1 MKLSGFLVGTLACT
15 LFAACS
21 NEENS
26 AINSGQ
32 EEGQLSYVA
41 VNIVNANPTGSR
53 VEGGKYEDGDPDENE
68 ITNARF
74 YLFKENGD
82 AYELAN
88 SVEEWSANYV
98 EKDLSGTPF
107 DPENDNVEEIVNA
120 TLVFQG
126 KDQELPASIVAIL
139 NPPTTLGTSKLS
151 LSDLQQKIDN
161 YSASTKGYFI
171 MTNSVYATGT
181 TEKKEVVATD
191 IVGKVAQSQPDAEA
205 NPVDIYVERV
215 LAKVRVTFSNAD
227 KENQYKVSEDGEPA
241 VYAKILGWAV
251 TRTADKS
258 NLLKDIDP
266 TWDNTT
272 LGFTWNDEP
281 FHRSYWATTSTTVT
295 LEEKSQNEIIN
306 DQKPATPEG
315 ATNISVPRYCQEN
328 TKADEHTEV
337 VVVAQ
342 LVNEEGNP
350 NPIYKYFGEE
360 HDSEEDILT
369 LIANK
374 YNNVYYTRT
383 GGTSL
388 PEGGAE
394 YEYESFIT
402 PDNIHFEATTP
413 ETGGEDYE
421 AIAQLDDDA
430 LDGVTIYIENPDYT
444 GSNEKYI
451 ELADAEATINEEL
464 AKNPA
469 QIATE
474 GYVYYYT
481 PIKHLGTTTG
491 STGEYGVVRNHIYDV
506 TITDIKGYG
515 TPIFDPDK
523 DIDTTHPSN
532 EEVYIAARIN
542 VLSWR
547 VVSSNVTLE

>member
-266 TWDNTT
+266 AWDDMT

-281 FHRSYWATTSTTVT
+281 FHRSYWATTPATVT
-295 LEEKSQNEIIN
+295 LEKKSQDEIIN

-383 GGTSL
+383 EGTSL
-388 PEGGAE
+388 PGGGTE

-451 ELADAEATINEEL
+451 ELADAEATINKEL

-469 QIATE
+469 QIAKE

-532 EEVYIAARIN
+532 EEVYIAASIN

>member
-1 MKLSGFLVGTLACT
+1 MKLSRFLVGTLACT

-53 VEGGKYEDGDPDENE
+53 VEGGEYENGEGPENA
-68 ITNARF
+68 ITKARF
-74 YLFKENGD
+74 YLFNASGNPYTVTTNEAPD
-82 AYELAN
+82 AVA
-88 SVEEWSANYV
+88 ATNYV
-98 EKDLSGTPF
+98 DITTL
-107 DPENDNVEEIVNA
+107 EN
-120 TLVFQG
+120 QG
-126 KDQELPASIVAIL
+126 KDEPNVESIKKGVLVFKGTTTELPTSIVAVL
-139 NPPTTLGTSKLS
+139 NPPATLTGSKS
-151 LSDLQQKIDN
+151 LSDLQTAIAD
-161 YSASTKGYFI
+161 YSSTTSFV
-171 MTNSVYATGT
+171 MSNSVYASEGT
-181 TEKKEVVATD
+181 KVVATD

-266 TWDNTT
+266 AWDDMT

-295 LEEKSQNEIIN
+295 LEKKSQNEIIN

-315 ATNISVPRYCQEN
+315 ATNISVQRYCQEN
-328 TKADEHTEV
+328 TKANEHTEV

-383 GGTSL
+383 EGTSL
-388 PEGGAE
+388 PEGGTE
-394 YEYESFIT
+394 YEYKSFIK

-430 LDGVTIYIENPDYT
+430 LNGVTIYIENPEYN
-444 GSNEKYI
+444 GENEKYI
-451 ELADAEATINEEL
+451 ELTNAEATINEEL

-491 STGEYGVVRNHIYDV
+491 STGEYGVVRNHIYAV

-547 VVSSNVTLE
+547 VVSSDVTLE

>member
-1 MKLSGFLVGTLACT
+1 MKLSRFLVGTLACT

-53 VEGGKYEDGDPDENE
+53 VEGGEYENGEGPENA
-68 ITNARF
+68 ITKARF
-74 YLFKENGD
+74 YLFNASGNPYTVTTNEAPD
-82 AYELAN
+82 AVA
-88 SVEEWSANYV
+88 ATNYV
-98 EKDLSGTPF
+98 DITTL
-107 DPENDNVEEIVNA
+107 EN
-120 TLVFQG
+120 QG
-126 KDQELPASIVAIL
+126 KDEPNVESIKKGVLVFKGTTTELPTSIVAVL
-139 NPPTTLGTSKLS
+139 NPPATLTGSKS
-151 LSDLQQKIDN
+151 LSDLQTAIAD
-161 YSASTKGYFI
+161 YSSTTSFV
-171 MTNSVYATGT
+171 MSNSVYASEGT
-181 TEKKEVVATD
+181 KVVATD

-266 TWDNTT
+266 AWDDMT

-295 LEEKSQNEIIN
+295 LEKKSQDEIIN

-315 ATNISVPRYCQEN
+315 ATNISVQRYCQEN
-328 TKADEHTEV
+328 TKKDEHTEV

-383 GGTSL
+383 EGTSL
-388 PEGGAE
+388 PEGGTE
-394 YEYESFIT
+394 YEYKSFIK

-430 LDGVTIYIENPDYT
+430 LNGVTIYIENPEYN
-444 GSNEKYI
+444 GENEKYI
-451 ELADAEATINEEL
+451 ELTNAEATINEEL

-547 VVSSNVTLE
+547 VVSSDVTLE

>member
-1 MKLSGFLVGTLACT
+1 MKLSRFLVGTLACT

-53 VEGGKYEDGDPDENE
+53 VEGGEYENGEGPENA
-68 ITNARF
+68 ITKARF
-74 YLFKENGD
+74 YLFD
-82 AYELAN
+82 ASGNPYTVTTNEAPGA
-88 SVEEWSANYV
+88 VAETNYV
-98 EKDLSGTPF
+98 DIT
-107 DPENDNVEEIVNA
+107 
-120 TLVFQG
+120 TLEDQG
-126 KDQELPASIVAIL
+126 KDEPNVESIKKGVLVFKGTTTELPTSIVAVL
-139 NPPTTLGTSKLS
+139 NPPATLTGSKS
-151 LSDLQQKIDN
+151 LSDLQTAIAD
-161 YSASTKGYFI
+161 YSSTTSFV
-171 MTNSVYATGT
+171 MSNSVYASEGT
-181 TEKKEVVATD
+181 EVVATD

-227 KENQYKVSEDGEPA
+227 TENQYKVSEDGEPA

-266 TWDNTT
+266 AWDDMT

-281 FHRSYWATTSTTVT
+281 FHRSYWATTPATVT
-295 LEEKSQNEIIN
+295 LEKKSQDEIIN

-315 ATNISVPRYCQEN
+315 ATNISVQRYCQEN
-328 TKADEHTEV
+328 TKEDEHTEV

-383 GGTSL
+383 EGTSL
-388 PEGGAE
+388 PEGGTE
-394 YEYESFIT
+394 YEYKSFIK

-430 LDGVTIYIENPDYT
+430 LNGVTIYIENPEYN
-444 GSNEKYI
+444 GENEKYI
-451 ELADAEATINEEL
+451 ELTNAEATINEEL

-491 STGEYGVVRNHIYDV
+491 STGEYGVVRNHIYAV

-547 VVSSNVTLE
+547 VVSSDVTLE

>member
-1 MKLSGFLVGTLACT
+1 MKLQALW
-15 LFAACS
+15 
-21 NEENS
+21 
-26 AINSGQ
+26 Q
-32 EEGQLSYVA
+32 Q
-41 VNIVNANPTGSR
+41 
-53 VEGGKYEDGDPDENE
+53 
-68 ITNARF
+68 TN
-74 YLFKENGD
+74 
-82 AYELAN
+82 
-88 SVEEWSANYV
+88 
-98 EKDLSGTPF
+98 
-107 DPENDNVEEIVNA
+107 
-120 TLVFQG
+120 QG
-126 KDQELPASIVAIL
+126 KDEPNVESIKKGVLVFKGTTTELPTSIVAVL
-139 NPPTTLGTSKLS
+139 NPPATLTGSKS
-151 LSDLQQKIDN
+151 LSDLQTAIAD
-161 YSASTKGYFI
+161 YSSTTSFV
-171 MTNSVYATGT
+171 MSNSVYASEGT
-181 TEKKEVVATD
+181 EVVATD

-266 TWDNTT
+266 AWDNTT

-388 PEGGAE
+388 PEGGTE

-469 QIATE
+469 QIAKE

-547 VVSSNVTLE
+547 VVSSDVTLE

>member
-53 VEGGKYEDGDPDENE
+53 VEGGKYENGEVPENA
-68 ITNARF
+68 ITKARF
-74 YLFKENGD
+74 YLFNASGNPYTVTTNEDQGPVV
-82 AYELAN
+82 AT
-88 SVEEWSANYV
+88 NYV
-98 EKDLSGTPF
+98 DIT
-107 DPENDNVEEIVNA
+107 
-120 TLVFQG
+120 TLEDQG
-126 KDQELPASIVAIL
+126 KDEPNVESIKKGVLVFKGTTTELPTSIVAVL
-139 NPPTTLGTSKLS
+139 NPPATLTGSKS
-151 LSDLQQKIDN
+151 LSDLQTAIAD
-161 YSASTKGYFI
+161 YSSTTSFV
-171 MTNSVYATGT
+171 MSNSVYASEGT
-181 TEKKEVVATD
+181 EVVATD

-227 KENQYKVSEDGEPA
+227 KYKVSEDGEPA

-266 TWDNTT
+266 AWDDMT

-281 FHRSYWATTSTTVT
+281 FHRSYWATTPATVT
-295 LEEKSQNEIIN
+295 LEKKSQDEIIN
-306 DQKPATPEG
+306 DQKPTTPES

-328 TKADEHTEV
+328 TKEGEHTEV

-342 LVNEEGNP
+342 LVNEEGYP

-383 GGTSL
+383 GGSSL
-388 PEGGAE
+388 PGEGTE

-430 LDGVTIYIENPDYT
+430 LNGVTIYIENPEYN
-444 GSNEKYI
+444 GENEKYI
-451 ELADAEATINEEL
+451 ELTNAEATINKEL

-469 QIATE
+469 QIAKE

-532 EEVYIAARIN
+532 EEVYIAASIN

-547 VVSSNVTLE
+547 VVSSDVTLE

>member
-53 VEGGKYEDGDPDENE
+53 VEGGKYENGKGLENT
-68 ITNARF
+68 ITKARF
-74 YLFKENGD
+74 YLFNASGNPYTVTTNEAPG
-82 AYELAN
+82 AVA
-88 SVEEWSANYV
+88 ATNYV
-98 EKDLSGTPF
+98 DIT
-107 DPENDNVEEIVNA
+107 
-120 TLVFQG
+120 TLEDQG
-126 KDQELPASIVAIL
+126 KDEPNVESIKKGVLVFKGTTTELPTSIVAVL
-139 NPPTTLGTSKLS
+139 NPPATLTGSKS
-151 LSDLQQKIDN
+151 LSDLQTAIAD
-161 YSASTKGYFI
+161 YSSTTSFV
-171 MTNSVYATGT
+171 MSNSVYASEGT
-181 TEKKEVVATD
+181 EVVATD

-266 TWDNTT
+266 AWDDMT

-315 ATNISVPRYCQEN
+315 ATNISVQRYCQEN

-388 PEGGAE
+388 PGGGTE

-451 ELADAEATINEEL
+451 KLADAEATINEEL

-547 VVSSNVTLE
+547 VVSSDVTLE

>member
-1 MKLSGFLVGTLACT
+1 MKLSRFLVGTLACT

-53 VEGGKYEDGDPDENE
+53 VDGGEYEDGKGPENT
-68 ITNARF
+68 ITKARF
-74 YLFKENGD
+74 YLFD
-82 AYELAN
+82 ASGNPYTVTTNEAPGA
-88 SVEEWSANYV
+88 VAATNYV
-98 EKDLSGTPF
+98 DITAL
-107 DPENDNVEEIVNA
+107 DD
-120 TLVFQG
+120 QG
-126 KDQELPASIVAIL
+126 KDDPNVESIKKGVLVFKGTTTELPTSIVAVL
-139 NPPTTLGTSKLS
+139 NPPTDLTGSKS
-151 LSDLQQKIDN
+151 LSDLQTAIAD
-161 YSASTKGYFI
+161 YSSTTSFV
-171 MTNSVYATGT
+171 MSNSVYASEGT
-181 TEKKEVVATD
+181 EVVATD
-191 IVGKVAQSQPDAEA
+191 IVGKVAQNKEDAEA

-266 TWDNTT
+266 AWDDMT

-295 LEEKSQNEIIN
+295 LDKKTETEIIN
-306 DQKPATPEG
+306 DQKPTTPEG

-328 TKADEHTEV
+328 TKANEHTEV

-388 PEGGAE
+388 PEGGTE

-430 LDGVTIYIENPDYT
+430 LNGVTIYIENPVYN
-444 GSNEKYI
+444 GENEKYI

-481 PIKHLGTTTG
+481 PIKHLGTITG
-491 STGEYGVVRNHIYDV
+491 STGEYGVVRNHVYAV

>member
-53 VEGGKYEDGDPDENE
+53 VEGGKYENGEGPENA
-68 ITNARF
+68 ITKARF
-74 YLFKENGD
+74 YLFNASGNPYTVTTNEDQG
-82 AYELAN
+82 AVA
-88 SVEEWSANYV
+88 AINYV
-98 EKDLSGTPF
+98 DIT
-107 DPENDNVEEIVNA
+107 
-120 TLVFQG
+120 TLEDQG
-126 KDQELPASIVAIL
+126 KDEPNVESIKKGVLVFKGTTTELPTSIVAVL
-139 NPPTTLGTSKLS
+139 NPPATLTGSKS
-151 LSDLQQKIDN
+151 LSDLQTAIAD
-161 YSASTKGYFI
+161 YSSTTSFV
-171 MTNSVYATGT
+171 MSNTVYASEGT
-181 TEKKEVVATD
+181 EVVATD

-266 TWDNTT
+266 AWDDMT

-315 ATNISVPRYCQEN
+315 ATNISVQRYCQEN
-328 TKADEHTEV
+328 TKKDEHTEV

-383 GGTSL
+383 EGTSL
-388 PEGGAE
+388 PEGGTE
-394 YEYESFIT
+394 YEYKSFIK

-430 LDGVTIYIENPDYT
+430 LNGVTIYIENPVYN
-444 GSNEKYI
+444 GENEKYI

-469 QIATE
+469 QIAKE

-481 PIKHLGTTTG
+481 PIKHLGTTG

-547 VVSSNVTLE
+547 VVSSDVTLE

>member
-1 MKLSGFLVGTLACT
+1 MKLSRFLVGTLACT

-53 VEGGKYEDGDPDENE
+53 VEGGKYENGEGNENT
-68 ITNARF
+68 ITKARF
-74 YLFKENGD
+74 YLFD
-82 AYELAN
+82 ASGNPYTVTTNEAPGAVAGN
-88 SVEEWSANYV
+88 NYV
-98 EKDLSGTPF
+98 DITALKD
-107 DPENDNVEEIVNA
+107 
-120 TLVFQG
+120 QG
-126 KDQELPASIVAIL
+126 KDEPNVESIKKGVLVFKGTTTELPTSIVAVL
-139 NPPTTLGTSKLS
+139 NPPATLTGSKS
-151 LSDLQQKIDN
+151 LSDLQTAIAD
-161 YSASTKGYFI
+161 YSSTTSFV
-171 MTNSVYATGT
+171 MSNSVYASEGT
-181 TEKKEVVATD
+181 EVVATD

-258 NLLKDIDP
+258 NLLKDINP
-266 TWDNTT
+266 AWDDMT

-281 FHRSYWATTSTTVT
+281 FHRSYWAITPATVT
-295 LEEKSQNEIIN
+295 LEKKSQDEIIN
-306 DQKPATPEG
+306 DQKPTTPEG

-383 GGTSL
+383 EGTLLPGGGT
-388 PEGGAE
+388 E

-430 LDGVTIYIENPDYT
+430 LNGVTIYIENPDYT

-451 ELADAEATINEEL
+451 ELTNAETTINKEL

-469 QIATE
+469 QIAKK

-491 STGEYGVVRNHIYDV
+491 STGEYGVVRNHVYAV

-547 VVSSNVTLE
+547 VVSSDVTLE

>member
-1 MKLSGFLVGTLACT
+1 MKLSRFLVGTLACT

-53 VEGGKYEDGDPDENE
+53 VDGGEYEDGKGPENT
-68 ITNARF
+68 ITKARF
-74 YLFKENGD
+74 YLFD
-82 AYELAN
+82 ADGNPYTVTTNEADGAETG
-88 SVEEWSANYV
+88 SNYV
-98 EKDLSGTPF
+98 DITTLKD
-107 DPENDNVEEIVNA
+107 
-120 TLVFQG
+120 QG
-126 KDQELPASIVAIL
+126 KDEPNVESIKKGVLVFKGTTTELPTSIVAVL
-139 NPPTTLGTSKLS
+139 NPPATLTGSKS
-151 LSDLQQKIDN
+151 LSDLQTAIAD
-161 YSASTKGYFI
+161 YSSTTSFV
-171 MTNSVYATGT
+171 MSNSVYASEGT
-181 TEKKEVVATD
+181 EVVATD

-241 VYAKILGWAV
+241 VFAKILGWAV

-266 TWDNTT
+266 AWDDMT

-281 FHRSYWATTSTTVT
+281 FHRSYWAKTAATVT
-295 LEEKSQNEIIN
+295 LEKKSQDEIIN

-315 ATNISVPRYCQEN
+315 ATNISVQRYCQEN

-388 PEGGAE
+388 PGGGTE

-547 VVSSNVTLE
+547 VVSSDVTLE

>member
-1 MKLSGFLVGTLACT
+1 MKLSRFLVGTLACT

-53 VEGGKYEDGDPDENE
+53 VDGGEYEDGKGPENT
-68 ITNARF
+68 ITKARF
-74 YLFKENGD
+74 YLFD
-82 AYELAN
+82 ASGNPYTVTTNEAPGA
-88 SVEEWSANYV
+88 VSATNYV
-98 EKDLSGTPF
+98 DIT
-107 DPENDNVEEIVNA
+107 
-120 TLVFQG
+120 TLGDQG
-126 KDQELPASIVAIL
+126 KDDPNVESIKKGVLVFKGTTTELPTSIVAVL
-139 NPPTTLGTSKLS
+139 NPPATLTGSKS
-151 LSDLQQKIDN
+151 LSDLQTAIAD
-161 YSASTKGYFI
+161 YSSTTSFV
-171 MTNSVYATGT
+171 MSNSVYASEGT
-181 TEKKEVVATD
+181 EVVATD

-266 TWDNTT
+266 AWDDMT

-281 FHRSYWATTSTTVT
+281 FHRSYWATTPATVT
-295 LEEKSQNEIIN
+295 LEKKSQDEIIN

-315 ATNISVPRYCQEN
+315 ATNISVQRYCQEN

-388 PEGGAE
+388 PGGGTE

-430 LDGVTIYIENPDYT
+430 LNGVTIYIENPDYT

-451 ELADAEATINEEL
+451 ELTNAETTINEEL

-547 VVSSNVTLE
+547 VVSSDVTLE

>member
-1 MKLSGFLVGTLACT
+1 MKLSRFLVGTLACT

-53 VEGGKYEDGDPDENE
+53 VEGGEYENGEGLENA
-68 ITNARF
+68 ITKARF
-74 YLFKENGD
+74 YLFD
-82 AYELAN
+82 ASGNPYTVTTNEAPGA
-88 SVEEWSANYV
+88 VAATNYV
-98 EKDLSGTPF
+98 DITTL
-107 DPENDNVEEIVNA
+107 EN
-120 TLVFQG
+120 QG
-126 KDQELPASIVAIL
+126 KDEPNVESIKKGVLVFKGTTTELPTSIVAVL
-139 NPPTTLGTSKLS
+139 NPPATLTGSKS
-151 LSDLQQKIDN
+151 LSDLQTAIAD
-161 YSASTKGYFI
+161 YSSTTSFV
-171 MTNSVYATGT
+171 MSNSVYASEGT
-181 TEKKEVVATD
+181 EVVATD

-266 TWDNTT
+266 AWDDMT

-295 LEEKSQNEIIN
+295 LDKKSETEIIN
-306 DQKPATPEG
+306 DQKPTTPEG
-315 ATNISVPRYCQEN
+315 ATNISVQRYCQEN

-383 GGTSL
+383 GGTLL
-388 PEGGAE
+388 PEGGTE

-469 QIATE
+469 QIAKE

-547 VVSSNVTLE
+547 VVSSDVTLE

>member
-53 VEGGKYEDGDPDENE
+53 VEGGKYENGKGNENA
-68 ITNARF
+68 ITKARF
-74 YLFKENGD
+74 YLFNASGNPYTVTTNEAPGT
-82 AYELAN
+82 
-88 SVEEWSANYV
+88 VEATNYV
-98 EKDLSGTPF
+98 DIT
-107 DPENDNVEEIVNA
+107 
-120 TLVFQG
+120 TLEGQG
-126 KDQELPASIVAIL
+126 KDEPNVESIKKGVLVFKGTTTELPTSIVAVL
-139 NPPTTLGTSKLS
+139 NPPATLTGSKS
-151 LSDLQQKIDN
+151 LSDLQTAIAD
-161 YSASTKGYFI
+161 YSSTTSFV
-171 MTNSVYATGT
+171 MSNSVYASEGT
-181 TEKKEVVATD
+181 EVVATD
-191 IVGKVAQSQPDAEA
+191 IVGKVAQNQPDAEA

-215 LAKVRVTFSNAD
+215 LAKVRVTFSKAD

-266 TWDNTT
+266 AWDDMT

-281 FHRSYWATTSTTVT
+281 FHRSYWATTPATVT
-295 LEEKSQNEIIN
+295 LEKKSQNEIIN

-369 LIANK
+369 LITNK

-388 PEGGAE
+388 PGGGTE

-451 ELADAEATINEEL
+451 ELADAKTTINEEL

-469 QIATE
+469 QIAKE

-481 PIKHLGTTTG
+481 PIKHLGTTG

-515 TPIFDPDK
+515 TPIFDPNK

-547 VVSSNVTLE
+547 VVSSDVTLE

>member
-1 MKLSGFLVGTLACT
+1 MKFSRFLAGTLACT

-53 VEGGKYEDGDPDENE
+53 VEGGEYENGEGPENA
-68 ITNARF
+68 ITKARF
-74 YLFKENGD
+74 YLFNASGNPYTVTTNEAPG
-82 AYELAN
+82 AVA
-88 SVEEWSANYV
+88 ATNYV
-98 EKDLSGTPF
+98 DITTL
-107 DPENDNVEEIVNA
+107 DN
-120 TLVFQG
+120 QG
-126 KDQELPASIVAIL
+126 KDEPNVKSIKKGVLVFKGTTTELPTSIVAVL
-139 NPPTTLGTSKLS
+139 NPPTDLTGSKS
-151 LSDLQQKIDN
+151 LSDLQTAIAD
-161 YSASTKGYFI
+161 YSSTTSFV
-171 MTNSVYATGT
+171 MSNSVYASEGT
-181 TEKKEVVATD
+181 EVVATD
-191 IVGKVAQSQPDAEA
+191 IVGKVAQNKEDAEA

-295 LEEKSQNEIIN
+295 LEEKSQDEIIN
-306 DQKPATPEG
+306 DQKPTTPEV

-383 GGTSL
+383 GGISL
-388 PEGGAE
+388 PEGGTE

-451 ELADAEATINEEL
+451 ELTNAETTINEEL

-491 STGEYGVVRNHIYDV
+491 STGEYGVVRNHVYAV

-547 VVSSNVTLE
+547 VVSSDVTLE

>member
-53 VEGGKYEDGDPDENE
+53 VEGGKYEDGDSDENE

-88 SVEEWSANYV
+88 SVEKWSANYV

-306 DQKPATPEG
+306 DQKPTTPEG
-315 ATNISVPRYCQEN
+315 ETNISVPRYCQEN

-342 LVNEEGNP
+342 LVNEEGKP

-388 PEGGAE
+388 PAGGTE
-394 YEYESFIT
+394 YEYESFIK

-451 ELADAEATINEEL
+451 ELADAEATINKEL

-469 QIATE
+469 QIAKE

-515 TPIFDPDK
+515 TPIFDPNK

-532 EEVYIAARIN
+532 EEVYIAASIN

-547 VVSSNVTLE
+547 VVSSDVTLE

>member
-1 MKLSGFLVGTLACT
+1 MKLSRFLVGTLACT

-32 EEGQLSYVA
+32 EEGQLSYVT

-53 VEGGKYEDGDPDENE
+53 VDGGEYEDGDPDENE

-151 LSDLQQKIDN
+151 LLDLQQKIDN

-266 TWDNTT
+266 AWDDMT

-281 FHRSYWATTSTTVT
+281 FHRSYWATTPATVT
-295 LEEKSQNEIIN
+295 LEKKSQDEIIN
-306 DQKPATPEG
+306 DQKTATPEG

-388 PEGGAE
+388 PGGGTE

-430 LDGVTIYIENPDYT
+430 LDGVTIYIENPVYN
-444 GSNEKYI
+444 GENEKYI
-451 ELADAEATINEEL
+451 ELTNAETTINEEL

-469 QIATE
+469 QIAKE

-515 TPIFDPDK
+515 TPIFDPGK

-547 VVSSNVTLE
+547 VVSSDVTLE

>member
-1 MKLSGFLVGTLACT
+1 MKLSRFLVGTLACT

-53 VEGGKYEDGDPDENE
+53 VEGGEYENGEGPENA
-68 ITNARF
+68 ITKARF
-74 YLFKENGD
+74 YLFNASGNPYTVTTNEAPG
-82 AYELAN
+82 AVA
-88 SVEEWSANYV
+88 ATNYV
-98 EKDLSGTPF
+98 DITTL
-107 DPENDNVEEIVNA
+107 EN
-120 TLVFQG
+120 QG
-126 KDQELPASIVAIL
+126 KDEPNVESIKKGVLVFKGTTTELPTSIVAVL
-139 NPPTTLGTSKLS
+139 NPPATLTGSKS
-151 LSDLQQKIDN
+151 LSDLQTAIAD
-161 YSASTKGYFI
+161 YSSTTSFV
-171 MTNSVYATGT
+171 MSNSVYASEGT
-181 TEKKEVVATD
+181 KVVATD

-266 TWDNTT
+266 AWDDMT

-295 LEEKSQNEIIN
+295 LEKKSQDEIIN
-306 DQKPATPEG
+306 DQKPTTPEG

-388 PEGGAE
+388 PGGGTE

-547 VVSSNVTLE
+547 VVSSDVTLE

>member
-1 MKLSGFLVGTLACT
+1 MKLSRFLVGTLACT

-53 VEGGKYEDGDPDENE
+53 VEGGEYENGEGNENT
-68 ITNARF
+68 ITKARF
-74 YLFKENGD
+74 YLFD
-82 AYELAN
+82 ASGNPYTVTTNEAPGA
-88 SVEEWSANYV
+88 VAATNYV
-98 EKDLSGTPF
+98 DITTL
-107 DPENDNVEEIVNA
+107 EN
-120 TLVFQG
+120 QG
-126 KDQELPASIVAIL
+126 KDEPNVESIKKGVLVFKGTTTELPTSIVAVL
-139 NPPTTLGTSKLS
+139 NPPATLTGSKS
-151 LSDLQQKIDN
+151 LSDLQTAIAD
-161 YSASTKGYFI
+161 YSSTTSFV
-171 MTNSVYATGT
+171 MSNSVYASEGT
-181 TEKKEVVATD
+181 EVVATD

-266 TWDNTT
+266 AWDDMT

-281 FHRSYWATTSTTVT
+281 FHRSYWATTPATVT
-295 LEEKSQNEIIN
+295 LEKKSQDEIIN
-306 DQKPATPEG
+306 DQKPTTPEG

-383 GGTSL
+383 EGTSL
-388 PEGGAE
+388 PGGGTE

-451 ELADAEATINEEL
+451 ELADAKATINEEL

-547 VVSSNVTLE
+547 VVSSDVTLE

>member
-1 MKLSGFLVGTLACT
+1 MKLSRFLVGTLACT

-53 VEGGKYEDGDPDENE
+53 VEGGEYENGEGPENA
-68 ITNARF
+68 ITKARF
-74 YLFKENGD
+74 YLFD
-82 AYELAN
+82 ASGNPYTVTTNEAPGT
-88 SVEEWSANYV
+88 VAETNYV
-98 EKDLSGTPF
+98 DITTL
-107 DPENDNVEEIVNA
+107 EN
-120 TLVFQG
+120 QG
-126 KDQELPASIVAIL
+126 KDEPNVESIKKGVLVFKGTTTELPTSIVAVL
-139 NPPTTLGTSKLS
+139 NPPATLTGSKS
-151 LSDLQQKIDN
+151 LSDLQTAIAD
-161 YSASTKGYFI
+161 YSSTTSFV
-171 MTNSVYATGT
+171 MSNSVYASEGT
-181 TEKKEVVATD
+181 EVVATN
-191 IVGKVAQSQPDAEA
+191 IIGKVAQNKEDAEA

-266 TWDNTT
+266 AWDDMT

-281 FHRSYWATTSTTVT
+281 FHRSYWATTPATVT
-295 LEEKSQNEIIN
+295 LEKKSQDEIIN

-315 ATNISVPRYCQEN
+315 ATNISVQRYCQEN

-383 GGTSL
+383 EGTSL
-388 PEGGAE
+388 PEGGTE
-394 YEYESFIT
+394 YEYKSFIK

-430 LDGVTIYIENPDYT
+430 LNGVTIYIENPDYT

-451 ELADAEATINEEL
+451 ELTNAEATINEEL

-469 QIATE
+469 QIAKE

-547 VVSSNVTLE
+547 VVSSDVTLE

>member
-1 MKLSGFLVGTLACT
+1 MKLSRFLVGTLACT

-53 VEGGKYEDGDPDENE
+53 VDGGEYEDGKGPENT
-68 ITNARF
+68 ITKARF
-74 YLFKENGD
+74 YLFD
-82 AYELAN
+82 ASGNPYTVTTNEAPGA
-88 SVEEWSANYV
+88 VAATNYV
-98 EKDLSGTPF
+98 DITTL
-107 DPENDNVEEIVNA
+107 EN
-120 TLVFQG
+120 QG
-126 KDQELPASIVAIL
+126 KDEPNVESIKKGVLVFKGTTTELPTSIVAVL
-139 NPPTTLGTSKLS
+139 NPPATLTGSKS
-151 LSDLQQKIDN
+151 LSDLQTAIAD
-161 YSASTKGYFI
+161 YSSTTSFV
-171 MTNSVYATGT
+171 MSNSVYASEGT
-181 TEKKEVVATD
+181 EVVATD

-266 TWDNTT
+266 AWDDMT

-281 FHRSYWATTSTTVT
+281 FHRSYWATTPATVT
-295 LEEKSQNEIIN
+295 LEKKSQDEIIN

-315 ATNISVPRYCQEN
+315 ATNISVQRYCQEN

-383 GGTSL
+383 GGTLL
-388 PEGGAE
+388 PGGGTE

-430 LDGVTIYIENPDYT
+430 LNGVTIYIENPDYT

-451 ELADAEATINEEL
+451 ELTNAETTINEEL

-547 VVSSNVTLE
+547 VVSSDVTLE

>member
-1 MKLSGFLVGTLACT
+1 MS
-15 LFAACS
+15 
-21 NEENS
+21 
-26 AINSGQ
+26 
-32 EEGQLSYVA
+32 
-41 VNIVNANPTGSR
+41 
-53 VEGGKYEDGDPDENE
+53 
-68 ITNARF
+68 
-74 YLFKENGD
+74 
-82 AYELAN
+82 
-88 SVEEWSANYV
+88 
-98 EKDLSGTPF
+98 
-107 DPENDNVEEIVNA
+107 
-120 TLVFQG
+120 
-126 KDQELPASIVAIL
+126 
-139 NPPTTLGTSKLS
+139 
-151 LSDLQQKIDN
+151 
-161 YSASTKGYFI
+161 
-171 MTNSVYATGT
+171 NSVYASEGT
-181 TEKKEVVATD
+181 EVVATD

-227 KENQYKVSEDGEPA
+227 KENQYKVSEDGEPD

-258 NLLKDIDP
+258 NLLKGIDP

-295 LEEKSQNEIIN
+295 LEKKSQDEIIN

-388 PEGGAE
+388 PEEGTE

-421 AIAQLDDDA
+421 AIAQLNDDA
-430 LDGVTIYIENPDYT
+430 LNGVTIYIENPEYN
-444 GSNEKYI
+444 GENEKYI
-451 ELADAEATINEEL
+451 ELTNAETTINKEL

-469 QIATE
+469 QIAKE

-491 STGEYGVVRNHIYDV
+491 STGEYGVVRNHVYAV

-547 VVSSNVTLE
+547 VVSSDVTLE

>member
-53 VEGGKYEDGDPDENE
+53 VEGGKYEDGKGPENT
-68 ITNARF
+68 ITKARF
-74 YLFKENGD
+74 YLFNASGNPYTVTTNEAPG
-82 AYELAN
+82 AVA
-88 SVEEWSANYV
+88 ATNYV
-98 EKDLSGTPF
+98 DIT
-107 DPENDNVEEIVNA
+107 
-120 TLVFQG
+120 TLEDQG
-126 KDQELPASIVAIL
+126 KDEPNVESIKKGVLVFKGTTTELPTSIVAVL
-139 NPPTTLGTSKLS
+139 NPPATLTGSKS
-151 LSDLQQKIDN
+151 LSDLQTAIAD
-161 YSASTKGYFI
+161 YSSTTSFV
-171 MTNSVYATGT
+171 MSNSVYASEGT
-181 TEKKEVVATD
+181 EVVATD

-295 LEEKSQNEIIN
+295 LDKKSETEIIN

-315 ATNISVPRYCQEN
+315 ATNISVQRYCQEN

-388 PEGGAE
+388 LGGGTE
-394 YEYESFIT
+394 YEYESFIK

-421 AIAQLDDDA
+421 AIAQLDDDV

-469 QIATE
+469 QIAKE

-547 VVSSNVTLE
+547 VVSSDVTLE

>member
-1 MKLSGFLVGTLACT
+1 MKLSRFLVGTLACT

-53 VEGGKYEDGDPDENE
+53 VEGGKYEDGKGPENT
-68 ITNARF
+68 ITKARF
-74 YLFKENGD
+74 YLFNASGNPYTVTTNEAPGTV
-82 AYELAN
+82 AET
-88 SVEEWSANYV
+88 NYV
-98 EKDLSGTPF
+98 DITTL
-107 DPENDNVEEIVNA
+107 EN
-120 TLVFQG
+120 QG
-126 KDQELPASIVAIL
+126 KDEPNVESIKKGVLVFKGTTTELPTSIVAVL
-139 NPPTTLGTSKLS
+139 NPPATLTGSKS
-151 LSDLQQKIDN
+151 LSDLQTAIAD
-161 YSASTKGYFI
+161 YSSTTSFV
-171 MTNSVYATGT
+171 MSNSVYASEGT
-181 TEKKEVVATD
+181 KVVATN
-191 IVGKVAQSQPDAEA
+191 IIGKVAQNKEDAEA

-266 TWDNTT
+266 AWDDMT

-281 FHRSYWATTSTTVT
+281 FHRSYWATTPATVT
-295 LEEKSQNEIIN
+295 LEKKSQDEIIN

-315 ATNISVPRYCQEN
+315 ATNISVQRYCQEN

-342 LVNEEGNP
+342 LVNDEGNP

-383 GGTSL
+383 EGTSL
-388 PEGGAE
+388 PEGGTE
-394 YEYESFIT
+394 YEYKSFIK

-430 LDGVTIYIENPDYT
+430 LNGVTIYIENPEYN
-444 GSNEKYI
+444 GENEKYI
-451 ELADAEATINEEL
+451 ELTNAEATINEEL

-481 PIKHLGTTTG
+481 SIKHLGTTTG
-491 STGEYGVVRNHIYDV
+491 STGEYGVVRNHVYAV

-547 VVSSNVTLE
+547 VVSSDVTLE

>member
-1 MKLSGFLVGTLACT
+1 MKLSRFLVGTLACT

-53 VEGGKYEDGDPDENE
+53 VEGGEYENGEGPENA
-68 ITNARF
+68 ITKARF
-74 YLFKENGD
+74 YLFD
-82 AYELAN
+82 ASGNPYTVTTNEAPGA
-88 SVEEWSANYV
+88 VAATNYV
-98 EKDLSGTPF
+98 DIT
-107 DPENDNVEEIVNA
+107 
-120 TLVFQG
+120 TLGDQG
-126 KDQELPASIVAIL
+126 KDEPNVESIKKGVLVFKGTTTELPTSIVAVL
-139 NPPTTLGTSKLS
+139 NPPATLTGSKS
-151 LSDLQQKIDN
+151 LSDLQTAIAD
-161 YSASTKGYFI
+161 YSSTTSFV
-171 MTNSVYATGT
+171 MSNSVYASEGT
-181 TEKKEVVATD
+181 EVVATD

-266 TWDNTT
+266 AWDDMT

-281 FHRSYWATTSTTVT
+281 FHRSYWATTPATVT
-295 LEEKSQNEIIN
+295 LEKKSQDEIIN

-315 ATNISVPRYCQEN
+315 ATNISVQRYCQEN

-383 GGTSL
+383 GGTLL
-388 PEGGAE
+388 PGGGTE

-430 LDGVTIYIENPDYT
+430 LNGVTIYIENPDYT

-451 ELADAEATINEEL
+451 ELADAKATINEEL

-547 VVSSNVTLE
+547 VVSSDVTLE

>member
-1 MKLSGFLVGTLACT
+1 MKLSRFLVGTLACT

-53 VEGGKYEDGDPDENE
+53 VEGGEYENGEGPENA
-68 ITNARF
+68 ITKARF
-74 YLFKENGD
+74 YLFD
-82 AYELAN
+82 AVGNPYTVTTNEAPGAEAAN
-88 SVEEWSANYV
+88 NYV
-98 EKDLSGTPF
+98 DIT
-107 DPENDNVEEIVNA
+107 
-120 TLVFQG
+120 TLGDQG
-126 KDQELPASIVAIL
+126 KDEPNVESIKKGVLVFKGTTTELPTSIVAVL
-139 NPPTTLGTSKLS
+139 NPPATLTGSKS
-151 LSDLQQKIDN
+151 LSDLQTAIAD
-161 YSASTKGYFI
+161 YSSTTSFV
-171 MTNSVYATGT
+171 MSNSVYASEGT
-181 TEKKEVVATD
+181 KVVATD

-266 TWDNTT
+266 AWDDMT

-281 FHRSYWATTSTTVT
+281 FHRSYWATTPATVT
-295 LEEKSQNEIIN
+295 LEKKSQDEIIN

-388 PEGGAE
+388 PEGGTE

-451 ELADAEATINEEL
+451 ELTNAETTINEEL

-547 VVSSNVTLE
+547 VVSSDVTLE

>member
-1 MKLSGFLVGTLACT
+1 MKLSRFLVGTLACT

-41 VNIVNANPTGSR
+41 VNIVNANPPGSR
-53 VEGGKYEDGDPDENE
+53 VEGGEYENGEGPENA
-68 ITNARF
+68 ITKARF
-74 YLFKENGD
+74 YLFD
-82 AYELAN
+82 AFGNPYTVTTNEAPGA
-88 SVEEWSANYV
+88 EAATNYV
-98 EKDLSGTPF
+98 DITTL
-107 DPENDNVEEIVNA
+107 EN
-120 TLVFQG
+120 QG
-126 KDQELPASIVAIL
+126 KDEPNVESIKKGVLVFKGTTTELPTSIVAVL
-139 NPPTTLGTSKLS
+139 NPPATLTGSKS
-151 LSDLQQKIDN
+151 LSDLQTAIAD
-161 YSASTKGYFI
+161 YSSTTSFV
-171 MTNSVYATGT
+171 MSNSVYASEGT
-181 TEKKEVVATD
+181 KVVATD

-215 LAKVRVTFSNAD
+215 LAKVRVTFSYAD

-266 TWDNTT
+266 AWDNTT

-281 FHRSYWATTSTTVT
+281 FHRSYWATTPATVT
-295 LEEKSQNEIIN
+295 LEKKSQNEIIN

-315 ATNISVPRYCQEN
+315 ATNISVQRYCQEN

-383 GGTSL
+383 GGTLL
-388 PEGGAE
+388 PGGGTE

-491 STGEYGVVRNHIYDV
+491 LTGEYGVVRNHIYDV

-547 VVSSNVTLE
+547 VVSSDVTLE

>member
-26 AINSGQ
+26 AINSSQ

-53 VEGGKYEDGDPDENE
+53 VEGGKYEDGDSDENE

-107 DPENDNVEEIVNA
+107 YPENDNVEEIVNA

-215 LAKVRVTFSNAD
+215 LAKVRVSFSNPD

-266 TWDNTT
+266 AWDDMT

-295 LEEKSQNEIIN
+295 LDKKSETEIIN
-306 DQKPATPEG
+306 DQKPTTPEG
-315 ATNISVPRYCQEN
+315 ATNISVQRYCQEN

-342 LVNEEGNP
+342 LVNEEGDP

-383 GGTSL
+383 EGTPL

-402 PDNIHFEATTP
+402 TDNIHFEATTP

-430 LDGVTIYIENPDYT
+430 LNGVTIYIENPEYN
-444 GSNEKYI
+444 GENEKYI
-451 ELADAEATINEEL
+451 ELTNAEATINKEL

-469 QIATE
+469 QIAKE

-532 EEVYIAARIN
+532 EEVYIAASIN

-547 VVSSNVTLE
+547 VVSSDVTLE

>member
-1 MKLSGFLVGTLACT
+1 MKLSRFLVGTLACT

-53 VEGGKYEDGDPDENE
+53 VEGGKYENGEGLENT
-68 ITNARF
+68 ITKARF
-74 YLFKENGD
+74 YLFNASGNPYTVTTNEAPG
-82 AYELAN
+82 A
-88 SVEEWSANYV
+88 VEATNYV
-98 EKDLSGTPF
+98 DITTL
-107 DPENDNVEEIVNA
+107 EN
-120 TLVFQG
+120 QG
-126 KDQELPASIVAIL
+126 KDEPNVESIKKGVLVFKGTTTELPTSIVAVL
-139 NPPTTLGTSKLS
+139 NPPATLTGSKS
-151 LSDLQQKIDN
+151 LSDLQTAIAD
-161 YSASTKGYFI
+161 YSSTTSFV
-171 MTNSVYATGT
+171 MSNSVYASEGT
-181 TEKKEVVATD
+181 EVVATD

-227 KENQYKVSEDGEPA
+227 KENQYKVSEDGESA

-258 NLLKDIDP
+258 NLLKDIVP

-272 LGFTWNDEP
+272 LGFIWNDEP
-281 FHRSYWATTSTTVT
+281 FHRSYWATTPATVT
-295 LEEKSQNEIIN
+295 LEKKSQDEIIN
-306 DQKPATPEG
+306 DQKPTTPEG
-315 ATNISVPRYCQEN
+315 ATNISVQRYCQEN

-388 PEGGAE
+388 PGGGTE

-402 PDNIHFEATTP
+402 TDNIHFEATTP

-430 LDGVTIYIENPDYT
+430 LNGVTIYIENPDYT

-469 QIATE
+469 QIAKE

-481 PIKHLGTTTG
+481 PIKHLGTTG

>member
-53 VEGGKYEDGDPDENE
+53 VDGGKYEDGKGPENA
-68 ITNARF
+68 ITKARF
-74 YLFKENGD
+74 YLFNASGNPYTVTTNEAPGTV
-82 AYELAN
+82 AAT
-88 SVEEWSANYV
+88 NYV
-98 EKDLSGTPF
+98 DIT
-107 DPENDNVEEIVNA
+107 
-120 TLVFQG
+120 TLEDQG
-126 KDQELPASIVAIL
+126 KDEPNVESIKKGVLVFKGTTTELPTSIVAVL
-139 NPPTTLGTSKLS
+139 NPPTDLTGSKS
-151 LSDLQQKIDN
+151 LSDLQTAIAD
-161 YSASTKGYFI
+161 YSSTTSFV
-171 MTNSVYATGT
+171 MSNSVYASEGT
-181 TEKKEVVATD
+181 EVVATD

-215 LAKVRVTFSNAD
+215 LAKVRVTFNNAD

-266 TWDNTT
+266 DWDDMT

-281 FHRSYWATTSTTVT
+281 FHRSYWATTPATVT
-295 LEEKSQNEIIN
+295 LDKKSETEIIN

-315 ATNISVPRYCQEN
+315 ATNISVQRYCQEN

-342 LVNEEGNP
+342 LVNDEGNP

-383 GGTSL
+383 EGTSL
-388 PEGGAE
+388 PEGGTE
-394 YEYESFIT
+394 YEYKSFIK

-430 LDGVTIYIENPDYT
+430 LNGVTIYIENPEYN
-444 GSNEKYI
+444 GENEKYI
-451 ELADAEATINEEL
+451 ELTNAEATINEEL

-469 QIATE
+469 QIAKE

-515 TPIFDPDK
+515 TPIFDPNK

-532 EEVYIAARIN
+532 EEVYIAASIN

>member
-1 MKLSGFLVGTLACT
+1 MKFSRFLAGTLACT

-53 VEGGKYEDGDPDENE
+53 VDGGEYENGKGNENT
-68 ITNARF
+68 ITKARF
-74 YLFKENGD
+74 YLFNASGNPYTVTTNEAPD
-82 AYELAN
+82 AVA
-88 SVEEWSANYV
+88 ATNYV
-98 EKDLSGTPF
+98 DIT
-107 DPENDNVEEIVNA
+107 
-120 TLVFQG
+120 TLGDQG
-126 KDQELPASIVAIL
+126 KDEPNVESIKKGVLVFKGTTTELPTSIVAVL
-139 NPPTTLGTSKLS
+139 NPPATLTGSKS
-151 LSDLQQKIDN
+151 LSDLQTAIAD
-161 YSASTKGYFI
+161 YSSTTSFV
-171 MTNSVYATGT
+171 MSNSVYASEGT
-181 TEKKEVVATD
+181 KVVATD

-266 TWDNTT
+266 AWDDMT

-281 FHRSYWATTSTTVT
+281 FHRSYWATPPATVT
-295 LEEKSQNEIIN
+295 LEKKSQDEIIN

-315 ATNISVPRYCQEN
+315 ATNISVQRYCQEN

-383 GGTSL
+383 EGTSL
-388 PEGGAE
+388 PEGGTE

-464 AKNPA
+464 TKNPA

-481 PIKHLGTTTG
+481 PIKHLGTTTD
-491 STGEYGVVRNHIYDV
+491 STGEYGVVRNHVYAV

-547 VVSSNVTLE
+547 VVSSDVTLE

>member
-1 MKLSGFLVGTLACT
+1 MKLSRFLAGTLACT

-53 VEGGKYEDGDPDENE
+53 VEGGEYENGEGPENA
-68 ITNARF
+68 ITKARF
-74 YLFKENGD
+74 YLFD
-82 AYELAN
+82 ASGNPYTVTTNEAPGT
-88 SVEEWSANYV
+88 VAETNYV
-98 EKDLSGTPF
+98 DITTL
-107 DPENDNVEEIVNA
+107 EN
-120 TLVFQG
+120 QG
-126 KDQELPASIVAIL
+126 KDEPNVESIKKGVLVFKGTTTELPTSIVAVL
-139 NPPTTLGTSKLS
+139 NPPATLTGSKS
-151 LSDLQQKIDN
+151 LSDLQTKAIAD
-161 YSASTKGYFI
+161 YSSTTSFV
-171 MTNSVYATGT
+171 MSNSVYASEGT
-181 TEKKEVVATD
+181 EVVATN
-191 IVGKVAQSQPDAEA
+191 IIGKVAQNKEDAEA

-266 TWDNTT
+266 AWDDMT

-281 FHRSYWATTSTTVT
+281 FHRSYWATTPATVT
-295 LEEKSQNEIIN
+295 LEKKSQDEIIN

-315 ATNISVPRYCQEN
+315 ATNISVQRYCQEN

-342 LVNEEGNP
+342 LVNDEGNP

-383 GGTSL
+383 EGTSL
-388 PEGGAE
+388 PEGGTE
-394 YEYESFIT
+394 YEYKSFIK

-430 LDGVTIYIENPDYT
+430 LNGVTIYIENPVYN
-444 GSNEKYI
+444 GENEKYI
-451 ELADAEATINEEL
+451 ELTNAEATINEEL

-547 VVSSNVTLE
+547 VVSSDVTLE

>member
-26 AINSGQ
+26 AINSSQ

-53 VEGGKYEDGDPDENE
+53 VEGGKYENGKGPENT
-68 ITNARF
+68 ITKARF
-74 YLFKENGD
+74 YLFNASGNPYTVTNEAPG
-82 AYELAN
+82 AVA
-88 SVEEWSANYV
+88 ATNYV
-98 EKDLSGTPF
+98 DIT
-107 DPENDNVEEIVNA
+107 
-120 TLVFQG
+120 TLEDQG
-126 KDQELPASIVAIL
+126 KDEPNVESIKKGVLVFKGTTTELPTSIVAVL
-139 NPPTTLGTSKLS
+139 NPPATLTGSKS
-151 LSDLQQKIDN
+151 LSDLQTAIAD
-161 YSASTKGYFI
+161 YSSTTSFV
-171 MTNSVYATGT
+171 MSNSVYASEGT
-181 TEKKEVVATD
+181 EVVATN
-191 IVGKVAQSQPDAEA
+191 IIGKVAQNKEDAEA

-295 LEEKSQNEIIN
+295 LEEKSQDEIIN
-306 DQKPATPEG
+306 DQKPTTPEG
-315 ATNISVPRYCQEN
+315 ATNISVQRYCQEN

-342 LVNEEGNP
+342 LVNELGNP

-383 GGTSL
+383 EVTSL
-388 PEGGAE
+388 PEGGTE
-394 YEYESFIT
+394 YEYESFIK

-430 LDGVTIYIENPDYT
+430 LNGVTIYIENPEYN
-444 GSNEKYI
+444 GENEKYI
-451 ELADAEATINEEL
+451 ELTNAEATINEEL

-469 QIATE
+469 QIAKE

-481 PIKHLGTTTG
+481 PIKHLGTTG

-547 VVSSNVTLE
+547 VVSSDVTLE